1 MSFATA
7 DLSDAH
13 PDARCLEPVF
23 RSYGGKVRCHGR
35 ARTLKVYEDNAL
47 VRQVL
52 EEPGDGQVLIV
63 DGGGSARCALVGG
76 NLAEIAVRNRWAG
89 LLVHGYVR
97 DLAELSQAAIAIHA
111 LGSHPRKSQKGLHG
125 GAFDL
130 ALHLAGATIVPGDW
144 VYTDEDGVLV
154 ASSPIH
160 LAR

>member
-1 MSFATA
+1 MSYATA

-13 PDARCLEPVF
+13 PDARCLEPLF

-35 ARTLKVYEDNAL
+35 SRTLKVYEDNAL
-47 VRQVL
+47 LRQTL
-52 EEPGDGQVLIV
+52 EQPGDGQVLVV

-76 NLAEIAVRNRWAG
+76 NLADIAVHNGWSG
-89 LLVHGYVR
+89 IVLHGYVR
-97 DLAELSQAAIAIHA
+97 DVLELARAPLAIHA
-111 LGSHPRKSQKGLHG
+111 LGSHPRKSFKGMHG
-125 GAFDL
+125 GALDL
-130 ALHLAGATIVPGDW
+130 SLHFAGVTILPGDW